1 MLLSA
6 MTPALSSFATGLLI
20 GGGASLLGA
29 MLSYWFGLRQVEGR
43 NDGHSGAPLAYLFLV
58 PLILS
63 FIGAVALV
71 LALFNGRPVG
81 LVLVMGFGVV
91 FGFTLVFALL
101 LFAYVRRDN
110 AA

>member
-1 MLLSA
+1 

-29 MLSYWFGLRQVEGR
+29 VLSYWFGLRQIEGR
-43 NDGHSGAPLAYLFLV
+43 NDEYSGAPLAYLFLV
-58 PLILS
+58 PLLLS

-71 LALFNGRPVG
+71 LAFFNGQPLG
-81 LVLVMGFGVV
+81 LVLLTGIGVV
-91 FGFTLVFALL
+91 LGFTLVFALL
-101 LFAYVRRDN
+101 LFAYVRRDG